1 MIPSVGMLSML
12 VIHGLLIL
20 ITSKRMND
28 FSKKITN
35 NNIVNN
41 NNNNNNPD
49 EEYSIYSFFEKQA
62 NSNRMQTSSSL
73 KEKEQL
79 YEAYNLLHTLAQDFH
94 KPFDAPAV
102 IVVGHQTSG
111 KSALIEALM
120 GFQFNQ
126 VRSSHCSLAS
136 MIIHFELVIQLI
148 IKCVVFIE

>member
-20 ITSKRMND
+20 ISSKRMND

-126 VRSSHCSLAS
+126 VRSSHFTCFYDYSL
-136 MIIHFELVIQLI
+136 
-148 IKCVVFIE
+148 

>member
-35 NNIVNN
+35 NNIVNS

-102 IVVGHQTSG
+102 IVVGQQTSG

-126 VRSSHCSLAS
+126 VRSSHCSLVYDYS
-136 MIIHFELVIQLI
+136 
-148 IKCVVFIE
+148 